1 MLRKLF
7 RALHLGE
14 LQIYFTMFQAMISHP
29 RIYLASQSPRRR
41 ELLKQIGV
49 HYEILLLR
57 NDARRE
63 PGVDET
69 PHAGEPPVDYVQRV
83 CREKARTGWDTLVLR
98 NLPLLPVLAA
108 DTTVTLDGKIIGKPD
123 NHEHAAEILRM
134 LSGTRHQV
142 LTAVAIAL
150 EDRLETRLSETTI
163 TFDTLSEE
171 RIHRY
176 LLTNEAH
183 DKAGAYG
190 IQGHAGAFVKHIDGS
205 YSSVMGLPLYETV
218 ELLKLFGYPA
228 P

>member
-1 MLRKLF
+1 MSK
-7 RALHLGE
+7 H
-14 LQIYFTMFQAMISHP
+14 Q

-41 ELLKQIGV
+41 ELLKQIGIR
-49 HYEILLLR
+49 YDMLLLR
-57 NDARRE
+57 NDPRR
-63 PGVDET
+63 GISVDET
-69 PHAGEPPVDYVQRV
+69 PHEGEIPVDYVQRV
-83 CREKARTGWDTLVLR
+83 CRDKARAGWETLLLR

-123 NHEHAAEILRM
+123 NSEHAVEILRM

-142 LTAVAIAL
+142 LTAVAMAF
-150 EDRLETRLSETTI
+150 EERLEMRLSTTTI

-176 LLTNEAH
+176 LLTSEAH

-190 IQGHAGAFVKHIDGS
+190 IQGHAGAFVKHLEGS
-205 YSSVMGLPLYETV
+205 YTGVMGLPLYETV

>member
-1 MLRKLF
+1 MDTR
-7 RALHLGE
+7 H
-14 LQIYFTMFQAMISHP
+14 H
-29 RIYLASQSPRRR
+29 IYLASQSPRRR

-49 HYEILLLR
+49 HYEVLLLR
-57 NDARRE
+57 NDPRRDVH
-63 PGVDET
+63 VDET
-69 PHAGEPPVDYVQRV
+69 PHDNEDPVDYVQRI
-83 CREKARTGWDTLVLR
+83 CRDKALAGWKTLGLR
-98 NLPLLPVLAA
+98 ELPLFPVLAA
-108 DTTVTLDGKIIGKPD
+108 DTTVTLGGHIIGKPD
-123 NHEHAAEILRM
+123 DNRHATEILRM

-142 LTAVAIAL
+142 LTAVAMVF
-150 EDRLETRLSETTI
+150 DQRLEMRLSATTI

-176 LLTNEAH
+176 LLTGEAH

-205 YSSVMGLPLYETV
+205 YTGVMGLPLYETV